1 MLNGEWRSQGG
12 GLFLNHVV
20 SAQTAFNESW
30 IDAPVKGCQRGTLLN
45 RKRQKVVIGEVFIS
59 EEDHFQQ
66 PSASSI

>member
-1 MLNGEWRSQGG
+1 LKKSSGE

-20 SAQTAFNESW
+20 SIRAAFNKSW
-30 IDAPVKGCQRGTLLN
+30 VDAPVKGCQRSALLDC
-45 RKRQKVVIGEVFIS
+45 KRQKVVIGEVFIL